1 VDKEHSHLL
10 LKVIYGFVLSGF
22 QLLEAHGGTL
32 EGPESRK
39 THITQFA
46 REGPIPVVQLQ
57 STLVQS

>member
-1 VDKEHSHLL
+1 